1 MSSMPALH
9 QPAPPAG
16 ANERTRVLLL
26 DDDPMWRLLAGH
38 ALRERGFEVIACETA
53 HEALDEFDRSAPAC
67 VITDLLMPGV
77 DGLEFCR
84 RLRRRPQGRAVPVLM
99 LTSVDEGDATASAC
113 DAGASDYCV
122 KSSNWTLLTHRIG
135 QLLRPGAPAPERRGA
150 AGVYPLAHFDP
161 KTGLPNRAWLMDRLT
176 RGAEPGSPQAPSQQG
191 LVVVDIDRFRH
202 VDEALGPAASDR
214 LLACVGRRLRG
225 VEGPCRPVR
234 VESVVY
240 LGADGFALLLTGLP
254 DASVL
259 LQVAQRVLACLRDP
273 FVVGER
279 EVFIR
284 CSVGAAAAARGAPPD
299 ATLLTQADLAR
310 REANAAGGNA
320 ARLYDA
326 ARVQHGFDRL
336 QIEHDLH
343 HALARREL
351 NVFYQ
356 PQVDARTRELVGFE
370 ALMRWQRAGTMQ
382 PAARFIEIA
391 EDTGLIVPMGE
402 WAIGE
407 ACAALA
413 AMRAVGLSRCLMSI
427 NLSCQQLRNARLP
440 GVVTDAAGRH
450 GLTCADIEVELT
462 ESGIMR
468 DADNALQ
475 ALAQLRSHGAGV
487 AVDDFGTGYSSL
499 SYLTR
504 LPLTTLKIDRS
515 FVRDVHRSRQSCA
528 VARAI
533 VSMGG
538 HLGLRVIAEGVETE
552 AQRAALIELGCPLQQ
567 GYLHGHAVALDEAL
581 RWAEPSAGGN
591 R

>member
-1 MSSMPALH
+1 
-9 QPAPPAG
+9 
-16 ANERTRVLLL
+16 
-26 DDDPMWRLLAGH
+26 
-38 ALRERGFEVIACETA
+38 
-53 HEALDEFDRSAPAC
+53 
-67 VITDLLMPGV
+67 
-77 DGLEFCR
+77 
-84 RLRRRPQGRAVPVLM
+84 
-99 LTSVDEGDATASAC
+99 
-113 DAGASDYCV
+113 
-122 KSSNWTLLTHRIG
+122 
-135 QLLRPGAPAPERRGA
+135 
-150 AGVYPLAHFDP
+150 
-161 KTGLPNRAWLMDRLT
+161 
-176 RGAEPGSPQAPSQQG
+176 
-191 LVVVDIDRFRH
+191 
-202 VDEALGPAASDR
+202 
-214 LLACVGRRLRG
+214 
-225 VEGPCRPVR
+225 
-234 VESVVY
+234 
-240 LGADGFALLLTGLP
+240 
-254 DASVL
+254 
-259 LQVAQRVLACLRDP
+259 
-273 FVVGER
+273 VVGER

-284 CSVGAAAAARGAPPD
+284 CSVGAAAAPRGAPAD

-320 ARLYDA
+320 VRLYDA
-326 ARVQHGFDRL
+326 AKLPRGVDRL

-370 ALMRWQRAGTMQ
+370 ALMRWQRAGATQ

-413 AMRAVGLSRCLMSI
+413 AMRAAGLSRCLMSI
-427 NLSCQQLRNARLP
+427 NLSCQQLRNGRLP
-440 GVVTDAAGRH
+440 GVVTDAARRH
-450 GLTCADIEVELT
+450 GLTCADLEVELT
-462 ESGIMR
+462 ETGIMR
-468 DADNALQ
+468 DADGALQ

-499 SYLTR
+499 AYLTR

-515 FVRDVHRSRQSCA
+515 FVRDVQRSRQSCA

-581 RWAEPSAGGN
+581 RWAEPTAGGN

>member
-1 MSSMPALH
+1 MAAPCATAVWGEISSYGGLFSYAPGLATLMTVFLFSLAGVPPLAGWVAKFTMFRALIDAGGFWAIALAVLAGLNSVVALFYYANVSRQMWMSPV
-9 QPAPPAG
+9 P
-16 ANERTRVLLL
+16 
-26 DDDPMWRLLAGH
+26 DDDR
-38 ALRERGFEVIACETA
+38 T
-53 HEALDEFDRSAPAC
+53 
-67 VITDLLMPGV
+67 
-77 DGLEFCR
+77 
-84 RLRRRPQGRAVPVLM
+84 
-99 LTSVDEGDATASAC
+99 
-113 DAGASDYCV
+113 
-122 KSSNWTLLTHRIG
+122 
-135 QLLRPGAPAPERRGA
+135 
-150 AGVYPLAHFDP
+150 
-161 KTGLPNRAWLMDRLT
+161 
-176 RGAEPGSPQAPSQQG
+176 
-191 LVVVDIDRFRH
+191 
-202 VDEALGPAASDR
+202 
-214 LLACVGRRLRG
+214 
-225 VEGPCRPVR
+225 PVR
-234 VESVVY
+234 VPAS
-240 LGADGFALLLTGLP
+240 LGFALLLTGLP

-326 ARVQHGFDRL
+326 ARLQHGFDRL

-515 FVRDVHRSRQSCA
+515 FVRDVHRSRQSRE

-533 VSMGG
+533 ASMGG
-538 HLGLRVIAEGVETE
+538 HLGLRVIAEGVETD
-552 AQRAALIELGCPLQQ
+552 AQCAALIELGCPLQQ